1 MASKKNVT
9 IKIDSDVEDAKKGI
23 NKVTE
28 SLNKLA
34 KDVSKN
40 PVTKLSKSVTMLGCA
55 FSVAKNAIS
64 AVTGAISDT
73 VEASNKQA
81 AAEKQLE
88 AAAKNN
94 PYLSDYSVQQL
105 KDYAGQLQSIST
117 TGDEELLPMM
127 SQLAAAGRT
136 QAEIQDI
143 MAASLD
149 ISASGAMSLETAV
162 KQLNATYSGSAGRLG
177 QMNGAVKA
185 LTSEQLKNGEAVS
198 IMKEQ
203 YSGIAK
209 TVSDTTGGWQKF
221 KNSFGD
227 FKEVL
232 GSGFAAIQNTTG
244 KILSNFFDTVTSKL
258 KSAGNEADVF
268 KKKLG
273 IIATLED
280 DSAGVKDLEST
291 VNSLSDTIKRQED
304 ILKAV
309 SDGQQAYTNEIKAQ
323 AKESEK
329 SYKKEWEALNARKTA
344 AEIALNSTIRNGEL
358 KKEQIAQ
365 ETILTQN
372 YEEQARVFEE
382 VATETAEATEKY
394 KAAEIALENYEST
407 GWARV
412 AELKEQAKDTKAAYN
427 DMNKEFENLYSG
439 SKTYLAKQI
448 ADNKEILRQAQ
459 ERLEVAKAQEAAE
472 NNTTAIQATNKLI
485 DENKKKL
492 DEQVEKINQKYE
504 LQKAEG
510 QSVDELARKQEIL
523 NAKESSYLELINLD
537 VESQATL
544 NEAAQRRL
552 NDLKNDYNAVA
563 EALKKSTDKKAL
575 EDFYKKIEDLEA
587 KTREVLSEVDN
598 TSLSGQLG
606 NAILKTMELRDATEQ
621 DTEAWQRYNEKI
633 AELSGLLDE
642 VKAKEAEVGNTE
654 QTDNRVQ
661 QWAKEHEKKFE
672 IATQFVDKYS
682 EIMSGISD
690 LMIQNAENEATAKQ
704 AALDEQLENGEISE
718 EEYAEKKEQIEKET
732 AEKEYKAQMWAWSAN
747 LLNIQAQTALAVVKA
762 LAEGGPYAGPAMA
775 ALIGILGGV
784 QLATAIANKPV
795 PPSFA
800 TGGVVGGFQGASMGG
815 DNTYIHA
822 RTGEMILNAAQQ
834 KAMWN
839 TLNGGG
845 QGGGVNMNVKVI
857 NNASNKVQAKTSM
870 SVEGLRVVIDELV
883 NSSMSQGRY
892 NDSMGTA
899 QAQQEGVRLL

>member
-1 MASKKNVT
+1 MAKDKHVT
-9 IKIDSDVEDAKKGI
+9 MKFKADTKDAENGI
-23 NKVTE
+23 NQLTL
-28 SLNKLA
+28 SLNKF
-34 KDVSKN
+34 SKKIEKS
-40 PVTKLSKSVTMLGCA
+40 PITKLSTSFVNIHKALNVGVQA
-55 FSVAKNAIS
+55 FKDIGAAIN
-64 AVTGAISDT
+64 DT
-73 VEASNKQA
+73 IEASNKQV

-105 KDYAGQLQSIST
+105 KDFAGQLQSIST

-127 SQLAAAGRT
+127 AQLAAAGRT
-136 QAEIQDI
+136 QNEIQDI
-143 MAASLD
+143 MSASLD

-185 LTSEQLKNGEAVS
+185 LTTEQLKNGEAVK

-209 TVSDTTGGWQKF
+209 TVSDTTGGWQQF

-232 GSGFAAIQNTTG
+232 GSGFATIQNTAG
-244 KILSNFFDTVTSKL
+244 KILSNFFDTVTSKI

-273 IIATLED
+273 FIATLED
-280 DSAGVKDLEST
+280 DSAGVKNLEST

-372 YEEQARVFEE
+372 YKEQARVFEE

-394 KAAEIALENYEST
+394 KAAELALENYEST

-439 SKTYLAKQI
+439 SKTYLARQI
-448 ADNKEILRQAQ
+448 ADNKELLRQAQ

-504 LQKAEG
+504 LQEAEG
-510 QSVDELARKQEIL
+510 QSVDELAWKQEIL

-537 VESQATL
+537 AESQATL
-544 NEAAQRRL
+544 NEAAHRRL

-563 EALKKSTDKKAL
+563 ESLKKSTDKKAL

-587 KTREVLSEVDN
+587 KTREFLSEVDN

-621 DTEAWQRYNEKI
+621 GTEAWQRYNEKI

-642 VKAKEAEVGNTE
+642 VQAKEAEVGAGNNENELQSWAALHE
-654 QTDNRVQ
+654 Q
-661 QWAKEHEKKFE
+661 KFE
-672 IATQFVDKYS
+672 IASEFAGKYAD
-682 EIMSGISD
+682 IMSGITE
-690 LMIQNAENEATAKQ
+690 LVETQAENEATVKQ
-704 AALDEQLENGEISE
+704 AALEEQLANGEITQ
-718 EEYAEKKEQIEKET
+718 EEYNEKLEEIQHEADEKK
-732 AEKEYKAQMWAWSAN
+732 YKAQMWEWSAN
-747 LLNIQAQTALAVVKA
+747 LLNIQAQTALAAVKA
-762 LAEGGPYAGPAMA
+762 LAEGGAVAGPVMA
-775 ALIGILGGV
+775 AMIGALGAV
-784 QLATAIANKPV
+784 QLATAIANKPI
-795 PPSFA
+795 PPSYA

-822 RTGEMILNAAQQ
+822 RNGEMILNAKQQ
-834 KAMWN
+834 KAMFD
-839 TLNGGG
+839 TLNNPGR
-845 QGGGVNMNVKVI
+845 QAGVSNNVTIK
-857 NNASNKVQAKTSM
+857 NYAAGNASVVSKNTPNGIEFIIRETVKKQLS
-870 SVEGLRVVIDELV
+870 EGAYD
-883 NSSMSQGRY
+883 SQLKAA
-892 NDSMGTA
+892 NANLD
-899 QAQQEGVRLL
+899 GVRYV